1 MAWRLYHDEEGGGAI
16 VPPILPSL
24 NPARGYYSR
33 FFGVFRAGY
42 EVGLGSGSFL
52 GDLQS
57 S

>member
-24 NPARGYYSR
+24 NPAGGYYSR